1 MGPLS
6 RLWKWLEGIREVPSD
21 MTVEVPVDKF
31 VTLVE
36 QVILLLCQT
45 YPSVSY
51 TCRLNIL
58 KMITKDPRK
67 AKVMLKENE
76 KLQSHMIEIEKSR
89 KKSLE
94 VFKHVGIKKS
104 LFWKGPLHSQ
114 NKPHDGGCCYYT
126 GNQLIETS
134 INMVNPKVR
143 FSIITEG
150 KFNIEFQ
157 QYKVSTSLEY
167 L

>member
-1 MGPLS
+1 MLS
-6 RLWKWLEGIREVPSD
+6 SQTVMTSVHQMERFQRKILKVMDSLPRLWKELEGIREVPSD

-67 AKVMLKENE
+67 AKIMLKKNENILKE
-76 KLQSHMIEIEKSR
+76 THIFLEKS
-89 KKSLE
+89 
-94 VFKHVGIKKS
+94 F
-104 LFWKGPLHSQ
+104 
-114 NKPHDGGCCYYT
+114 N
-126 GNQLIETS
+126 LI
-134 INMVNPKVR
+134 
-143 FSIITEG
+143 
-150 KFNIEFQ
+150 
-157 QYKVSTSLEY
+157 
-167 L
+167 

>member
-1 MGPLS
+1 ME
-6 RLWKWLEGIREVPSD
+6 RVRGIREVPSD

-76 KLQSHMIEIEKSR
+76 KLQSHMMEIEKSR

-94 VFKHVGIKKS
+94 VFKHVDIKKS
-104 LFWKGPLHSQ
+104 LF
-114 NKPHDGGCCYYT
+114 
-126 GNQLIETS
+126 
-134 INMVNPKVR
+134 
-143 FSIITEG
+143 
-150 KFNIEFQ
+150 
-157 QYKVSTSLEY
+157 
-167 L
+167 